1 MKIHP
6 VPYKE
11 CNEKKYIEIIK
22 LAEMLVV
29 WLNFESLLPDIYN
42 AAFLNASMEQN
53 TIKIYSMQCEKLYT
67 ELSLHTKAKI
77 VWFSFEDYFNKFH
90 VIKGYKYNSIV
101 DKLNIEI
108 HDILNENN
116 VSFINLKQLIAE
128 VGVVNAYDTKGKY
141 RWNAPYSKALI
152 EKAVKAIHK
161 QYLIEQGVTK
171 KCLVLRLRQCPCGAV
186 FSPKMGSKT

>member
-1 MKIHP
+1 MKEGKLEVASNMVKSFKEYIIAVISDIIFEPYFIPLIEILFGNNVKIHP

-67 ELSLHTKAKI
+67 
-77 VWFSFEDYFNKFH
+77 V
-90 VIKGYKYNSIV
+90 
-101 DKLNIEI
+101 
-108 HDILNENN
+108 
-116 VSFINLKQLIAE
+116 
-128 VGVVNAYDTKGKY
+128 
-141 RWNAPYSKALI
+141 R
-152 EKAVKAIHK
+152 
-161 QYLIEQGVTK
+161 
-171 KCLVLRLRQCPCGAV
+171 
-186 FSPKMGSKT
+186 